1 MRYNQYLKFFSICLL
16 QTFLVANPYEL
27 DCKECHLSDQQMG
40 MFFGKYMLQYSSE
53 KKVKEELFSYLTNP
67 TEEKSLMPMGFLNR
81 FGIKEKSTLTDKEL
95 KNAIDI
101 YFKTYAP
108 KYRLK

>member
-1 MRYNQYLKFFSICLL
+1 MCYNKCIKILYIGLF
-16 QTFLVANPYEL
+16 QTIVMANPYQY

-53 KKVKEELFSYLTNP
+53 KKIKEELFSYLKDP

-81 FGIKEKSTLTDKEL
+81 FGIKEKSTLSDKEL
-95 KNAIDI
+95 QTAIDS
-101 YFKTYAP
+101 YFKIYAP